1 MKIREIMTK
10 QVDTVSPDT
19 SLKEAARMMRDA
31 DIGFLPVGESDRLV
45 GTLTDRD
52 IAIRAVADGKD
63 PNSAK
68 VRDAMSAGTEFVF
81 EDQDTAE
88 AATLMSEKQIR
99 RLPVMNRDKRL
110 VGVVAIGDLAVRTND
125 DDVVGQTV
133 EDVSQPGKSKG
144 KR

>member
-10 QVDTVSPDT
+10 QVEIVSPDS

-31 DIGFLPVGESDRLV
+31 DTGFLPVGENDKLV

-63 PNSAK
+63 PNNSK
-68 VRDAMSAGTEFVF
+68 VRDAMTKELAFVF
-81 EDQDTAE
+81 DDQDTSE
-88 AATLMSEKQIR
+88 AATIMSEKQIR
-99 RLPVMNRDKRL
+99 RLPVMSRDKKL
-110 VGVVAIGDLAVRTND
+110 VGVIAVGDLATKTND
-125 DDVVGQTV
+125 DDVVGQTI
-133 EDVSQPGKSKG
+133 EDISQRN

>member
-1 MKIREIMTK
+1 MQIREIMTK
-10 QVDTVSPDT
+10 QVETVAPDT

-31 DIGFLPVGESDRLV
+31 DIGFLPVGENDRLV

-63 PNSAK
+63 PSSVT
-68 VRDAMSAGTEFVF
+68 VRDAMSAGTDYVF

-88 AATLMSEKQIR
+88 AATIMSERQVR

-110 VGVVAIGDLAVRTND
+110 VGVVAIGDLATRTTD

-133 EDVSQPGKSKG
+133 EDVSQPGKG

>member
-10 QVDTVSPDT
+10 QVETVSPDT
-19 SLKEAARMMRDA
+19 SLTEAARMMRDA

-52 IAIRAVADGKD
+52 IAVRAVADGKD

-68 VRDAMSAGTEFVF
+68 VRDAMSAGTEYVF
-81 EDQDTAE
+81 DDQDTAE
-88 AATLMSEKQIR
+88 AATIMSEKQIR
-99 RLPVMNRDKRL
+99 RLPVMSRDGNRL
-110 VGVVAIGDLAVRTND
+110 VGVVALGDLATKTND

-133 EDVSQPGKSKG
+133 EDVSQPGKNQG
-144 KR
+144 

>member
-31 DIGFLPVGESDRLV
+31 DIGFLPVGENDRLV

-68 VRDAMSAGTEFVF
+68 VRDAMSAGTEYVF

-88 AATLMSEKQIR
+88 AMNLMSQKQIR

-133 EDVSQPGKSKG
+133 EDVSQPSKG
-144 KR
+144 KGKR